1 MDSLNSNFAIYLHFF
16 AGLFAIINP
25 IGMIPIFIGMT
36 GFYSIKE
43 RNQINIIANI
53 TAACILIISLSIG
66 NIILNLFDIS
76 IESFRIA
83 GGILIISIS
92 ISMINGTLM
101 NNLVKKKNKNKGL
114 YAKEN
119 ISIIPLAMPLIAGPG
134 AISSTIIWSTH
145 HTNWNNI
152 IGCIIVILLFSLLC
166 WTLFQMA
173 PYFIQIIGST
183 GISILTK
190 IMGLLLMSLG
200 IEFII
205 ASIKIIFTKI
215 L

>member
-1 MDSLNSNFAIYLHFF
+1 MNNLNIDFKNYLHFF
-16 AGLFAIINP
+16 LGLFAVINP
-25 IGMIPIFIGMT
+25 IGMIPIFIAMT
-36 GFYSIKE
+36 GFQSTKE
-43 RNQINIIANI
+43 RNKINIISNI
-53 TAACILIISLSIG
+53 TAAFILIISLSLG
-66 NIILNLFDIS
+66 NMILNFFEIS

-92 ISMINGTLM
+92 ISMIHGTLM
-101 NNLVKKKNKNKGL
+101 NNLIKNKNKNKFF
-114 YAKEN
+114 YNKEN

-145 HTNWNNI
+145 HNNWNNKL
-152 IGCIIVILLFSLLC
+152 GCILVILLFSFIC
-166 WTLFQMA
+166 WIFFQIA
-173 PYFIQIIGST
+173 PIFIKILGST
-183 GISILTK
+183 GINILTR

-205 ASIKIIFTKI
+205 SSIITIFTKI

>member
-1 MDSLNSNFAIYLHFF
+1 MDSLHSNFSIYLHFF
-16 AGLFAIINP
+16 AGLFAVINP

-36 GFYSIKE
+36 GFYSIQE
-43 RNQINIIANI
+43 RNKINTIANI
-53 TAACILIISLSIG
+53 AAASILITALSIG
-66 NIILNLFDIS
+66 SIILSFFDIS

-101 NNLVKKKNKNKGL
+101 DTLIKQKNKKQVL
-114 YAKEN
+114 CRKDN

-145 HTNWNNI
+145 HNCWNNF
-152 IGCIIVILLFSLLC
+152 IGCTIVILLFSLLC
-166 WTLFQMA
+166 WILFQVA
-173 PYFIQIIGST
+173 PYFIKILGST
-183 GISILTK
+183 GINILTR

>member
-1 MDSLNSNFAIYLHFF
+1 MNNLYLNILIYIHFF
-16 AGLFAIINP
+16 AGLFAVINP

-36 GFYSIKE
+36 AFYSPKD
-43 RNQINIIANI
+43 RNRINIISNI
-53 TAACILIISLSIG
+53 AAASILIIALSIG
-66 NIILNLFDIS
+66 GIILDFFDIS

-83 GGILIISIS
+83 GGILIISIA
-92 ISMINGTLM
+92 IPMINGTLM
-101 NNLVKKKNKNKGL
+101 NNLVNKKNKNNVL
-114 YAKEN
+114 YKKDN

-145 HTNWNNI
+145 HNNWNEML
-152 IGCIIVILLFSLLC
+152 GCIIVILLFSFLC
-166 WTLFQMA
+166 WILFQIA
-173 PYFIQIIGST
+173 PFCIKILGST
-183 GISILTK
+183 GINILTR

-205 ASIKIIFTKI
+205 ASMKIIFTKI

>member
-1 MDSLNSNFAIYLHFF
+1 MDILYSNISIYLHFF
-16 AGLFAIINP
+16 AGLFAVINP

-36 GFYSIKE
+36 GFHSIQE
-43 RNQINIIANI
+43 RNKINTIANI
-53 TAACILIISLSIG
+53 AAASILIVALSIG
-66 NIILNLFDIS
+66 STILNFFDIS

-83 GGILIISIS
+83 GGILIIIIS
-92 ISMINGTLM
+92 MSMINGTLLD
-101 NNLVKKKNKNKGL
+101 NLIKKKNKNKVL
-114 YAKEN
+114 YRKDN

-145 HTNWNNI
+145 HTSWNNI
-152 IGCIIVILLFSLLC
+152 VGCIIVILLFSLLC
-166 WTLFQMA
+166 WLLFQVA
-173 PYFIQIIGST
+173 PYCIKILGST
-183 GISILTK
+183 GINILTR

-205 ASIKIIFTKI
+205 ASMKIIFTKI

>member
-1 MDSLNSNFAIYLHFF
+1 MDYVDSDFKIYLNFF
-16 AGLFAIINP
+16 AVLFALINP

-36 GFYSIKE
+36 GLRSQND
-43 RNQINIIANI
+43 RNRINLISNI
-53 TAACILIISLSIG
+53 TAASILIVSLFIG
-66 NIILNLFDIS
+66 SFILSFFGIS

-83 GGILIISIS
+83 GGLLIISVAT
-92 ISMINGTLM
+92 SMINGQLM
-101 NNLVKKKNKNKGL
+101 SKLLLKNNKNKVA
-114 YAKEN
+114 YNKEN
-119 ISIIPLAMPLIAGPG
+119 ISIIPLGMPLIAGPG

-145 HTNWNNI
+145 HNHYNNM
-152 IGCIIVILLFSLLC
+152 IVGSILILFFSFMCWLLFQL
-166 WTLFQMA
+166 A
-173 PYFIQIIGST
+173 PYFIRILGNT
-183 GISILTK
+183 GINILTR